1 MAERSM
7 LSAAPKAMKKYIWAR
22 QAEKEMV
29 VSPHRWFTSILGMVV
44 EVKQMSRRDKL
55 LRKKYMGLWR

>member
-7 LSAAPKAMKKYIWAR
+7 LSAAPKAMKKYIWTR